1 MREIDEILNIEPVD
15 NPTGNAMV
23 RKANQSLQQVKE
35 SYALTVS
42 NDPRFNEDFE
52 EVRDNLKDIILEVND
67 NIKKLS
73 MIAQEN
79 EKASSFSALAQL
91 VTTLLN
97 ANKQLLEIYDAKK
110 KYYEV
115 DHKANGE
122 VGDIHVQNA
131 IFTGTTA
138 DLKAYIQSMKDQS

>member
-1 MREIDEILNIEPVD
+1 MRSLDDILDIEPVE
-15 NPTGNAMV
+15 NPSGNALV
-23 RKANQSLQQVKE
+23 KRANQSLKEVKE

-52 EVRDNLKDIILEVND
+52 EVRTNLKEVIMEVND

-79 EKASSFSALAQL
+79 EKASSFAALAAL

-97 ANKQLLEIYDAKK
+97 ANKQLLEIYEAKK
-110 KYYEV
+110 NYYDENA
-115 DHKANGE
+115 ANE
-122 VGDIHVQNA
+122 TANINVQNA

-138 DLKAYIQSMKDQS
+138 ELRDYIKTLNKG